1 MALEILS
8 IGEGRAS
15 SSVICKGQVGLWF
28 PIFRWMGEGQKLL
41 LREILFST
49 PEDSQITQNSRGP
62 SSQSWCG
69 RCCDGIW
76 RNTMH
81 GGVSNSGWLGI
92 DAEHHSTRLF
102 GLFSGKK
109 RVRCF
114 VLFFISELF
123 LSFRFP
129 FLGEAPTTYF
139 CFKIKW
145 EASCHGLLFSL
156 AEHLFIT
163 LFKYKCSL
171 LLLK

>member
-8 IGEGRAS
+8 IGEGQAS

-62 SSQSWCG
+62 SSQSWCE

-114 VLFFISELF
+114 VLFSFQNCF
-123 LSFRFP
+123 CLSASLSLGKHPQLIFALKLNEKLHAMDFFFP
-129 FLGEAPTTYF
+129 WQNTCLSLCSNINVPF
-139 CFKIKW
+139 CF
-145 EASCHGLLFSL
+145 
-156 AEHLFIT
+156 
-163 LFKYKCSL
+163 
-171 LLLK
+171 